1 MTAVGEQSVGHGA
14 ADRAALKWLIFVPRP
29 GQRGRSP
36 NRKMSSTRIVTRLP
50 LDRLWDDDGDIAAQR
65 ERYLSRPLLRE
76 MLRQHPV
83 EFYVAN
89 IGSPLRR
96 IDVGHCY
103 EFWKSEAAANLV
115 DEPDA
120 GFCLEDFPGQ
130 FAYVSSEWSRE
141 IQTPIV
147 LLEKHH

>member
-1 MTAVGEQSVGHGA
+1 MIAWFGLD
-14 ADRAALKWLIFVPRP
+14 DRS
-29 GQRGRSP
+29 RSP
-36 NRKMSSTRIVTRLP
+36 NQNMPSRRIVTRLP
-50 LDRLWDDDGDIAAQR
+50 LDRLWDDDRDIVAQR
-65 ERYLSRPLLRE
+65 ERYLSRLLLRE

-83 EFYVAN
+83 EFYVAD

-96 IDVGHCY
+96 IDVGQCY
-103 EFWKSEAAANLV
+103 EFWKSEAYANLV

-130 FAYVSSEWSRE
+130 FVYVSSEWSGE